1 MAARPSGSPPG
12 SRATSG
18 RAVAG
23 SRAMRATGR
32 ANWRPAAPAQRC
44 RVPGIERARG
54 QDGSGT
60 GRRRDADDS
69 ADIAQVGRV
78 VEEHDRLGASSREN
92 GGGIDLRAP
101 RQGDDA
107 GAGRHGCQP
116 DEQLRR
122 DRRREVVDLLGDIG
136 REVGG
141 EPRQRRGIGRHR
153 GLDHRP
159 EAQRVLQRMKAFEHG
174 EGRILARPPEA
185 LDQQAGPG
193 RRKPA
198 GQRFGTS

>member
-1 MAARPSGSPPG
+1 MAAGST
-12 SRATSG
+12 RG
-18 RAVAG
+18 RCA
-23 SRAMRATGR
+23 RAMT
-32 ANWRPAAPAQRC
+32 P
-44 RVPGIERARG
+44 VPG
-54 QDGSGT
+54 GT
-60 GRRRDADDS
+60 GASRTNS
-69 ADIAQVGRV
+69 S
-78 VEEHDRLGASSREN
+78 GATAV
-92 GGGIDLRAP
+92 D
-101 RQGDDA
+101 
-107 GAGRHGCQP
+107 
-116 DEQLRR
+116 
-122 DRRREVVDLLGDIG
+122 EVVDLLRDVG

-185 LDQQAGPG
+185 LDQRAGPG